1 MEQHPVPQHISS
13 YQFRLIGD
21 MTVRQ
26 FAFLASGC
34 ITGLLFYASPLAPI
48 VKWPL
53 IAFFVF
59 MGVALAFMPV
69 QERPLDQWILAFV
82 KAVFSPT
89 QFTWKKQPKI
99 PDLFMTRPKG
109 TLVKKTSVLPPDQK
123 KLAEYLGTLPVET
136 TNPLDQQEESYLKKT
151 LNLFQLTKMPGVIL
165 SPALAP
171 QPMTPKPPSPPVF
184 LKTKPKPV
192 ISPPVKTKPPLP
204 RKRIPLPEEPVSFK
218 KKPVVEAKYSSTL
231 PFPEKSEQIN
241 TLVGMVLDPEGKIIE
256 GAIIEI
262 RDKQGIPVR
271 ALKTNKLG
279 QFRSVTPLENGDYEM
294 EIEKAAFQFD
304 LQKIKLTGAI
314 VEPLEIRAKN
324 TKHEPAQ
331 NT

>member
-13 YQFRLIGD
+13 YQFRLIGE

-26 FAFLASGC
+26 FGFLAGGC
-34 ITGLLFYASPLAPI
+34 VTGLLFYASPLAGI

-69 QERPLDQWILAFV
+69 QERPLDQWILAFI

-89 QFTWKKQPKI
+89 QFTWKKQPKT
-99 PDLFMTRPKG
+99 PDFFKTMPKKV
-109 TLVKKTSVLPPDQK
+109 LVKKTPVLPPDEK

-136 TNPLDQQEESYLKKT
+136 TSPLDQQEESSLKKT
-151 LNLFQLTKMPGVIL
+151 LNLFQLTKMPTAMPSPKVTPQPVPST
-165 SPALAP
+165 SPA
-171 QPMTPKPPSPPVF
+171 PPVF
-184 LKTKPKPV
+184 QKTKPKPL
-192 ISPPVKTKPPLP
+192 SSKPLRPKPTLMKKKI
-204 RKRIPLPEEPVSFK
+204 RLPEAPVSFK
-218 KKPVVEAKYSSTL
+218 KEPSVEAKFSSTL
-231 PFPEKSEQIN
+231 PFPEKPERAN
-241 TLVGMVLDPEGKIIE
+241 TLVGMVLDPEGKIME

-262 RDKQGIPVR
+262 RDNHNIPVR

-279 QFRSVTPLENGDYEM
+279 QFRSVTPLENGEYEM
-294 EIEKAAFQFD
+294 EIEKPGFQFD

-314 VEPLEIRAKN
+314 VEPLEIRAKGIS
-324 TKHEPAQ
+324 HGPAQ
-331 NT
+331 NP

>member
-26 FAFLASGC
+26 FGFLAGGC
-34 ITGLLFYASPLAPI
+34 VTGLLFYASPLSAI

-69 QERPLDQWILAFV
+69 QERPLDQWILAFI

-89 QFTWKKQPKI
+89 QFTWKKQPKT
-99 PDLFMTRPKG
+99 PDFFKTMPKKMM
-109 TLVKKTSVLPPDQK
+109 VKKTPVLPPDEK

-136 TNPLDQQEESYLKKT
+136 TSPLDQQEESSLKKT
-151 LNLFQLTKMPGVIL
+151 LNLFQLTKMPTAMPSPTVTPQPS
-165 SPALAP
+165 SPA
-171 QPMTPKPPSPPVF
+171 PPVF
-184 LKTKPKPV
+184 LKTKPKVVAPKP
-192 ISPPVKTKPPLP
+192 IKPKPPLM
-204 RKRIPLPEEPVSFK
+204 KKKIQLPEAPVSFK
-218 KKPVVEAKYSSTL
+218 KEPSVEAKFSTTL
-231 PFPEKSEQIN
+231 PFPEKPEQIN
-241 TLVGMVLDPEGKIIE
+241 TLVGMVLDPAGKIVE

-262 RDKQGIPVR
+262 RDNQGIPVR

-294 EIEKAAFQFD
+294 EIEKPGFQFD
-304 LQKIKLTGAI
+304 LQKIKLTGAV

-331 NT
+331 NP